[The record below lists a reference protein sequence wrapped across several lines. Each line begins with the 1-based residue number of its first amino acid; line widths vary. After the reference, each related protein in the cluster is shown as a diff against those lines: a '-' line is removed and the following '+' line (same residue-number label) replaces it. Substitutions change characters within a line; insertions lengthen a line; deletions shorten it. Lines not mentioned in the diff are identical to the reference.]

1 MEEMF
6 LFSFSCC
13 FENSP
18 QAGYLSQEPSCLKLP
33 VRMYQPVTSPLRTS
47 ASSLLLG
54 GVWGRTGR
62 TGMPTWVSAGSHTG
76 QGLVLC
82 GMRVCIRLSPGDVSP
97 QVLIS
102 RAGL

>member
-6 LFSFSCC
+6 LFFFSCS

-18 QAGYLSQEPSCLKLP
+18 QAGYLSQELSCLKLP

-54 GVWGRTGR
+54 GVWGRAGR
-62 TGMPTWVSAGSHTG
+62 TGIPTWVSAGSDTS

-82 GMRVCIRLSPGDVSP
+82 GVRVCIRLCPGDVSP
-97 QVLIS
+97 QLLIS
-102 RAGL
+102 RDGL